1 MVSMINTRF
10 VGPKEGG
17 MVLFSNI
24 GVGIES
30 GWFSSFFTFLFFGG
44 LIIRRVRY
52 FMINK
57 WMCGW
62 HEWNKTLLQ

>member
-30 GWFSSFFTFLFFGG
+30 GWFSSFFIFLFFWW
-44 LIIRRVRY
+44 LDHKESEI
-52 FMINK
+52 F
-57 WMCGW
+57 
-62 HEWNKTLLQ
+62 HDE